1 MECLATFVGCS
12 PRQTS
17 RLDICW
23 RIKPHIGEIEME
35 DNELNLCD
43 CGGKPELQDH
53 RLSWSVNCPNCGA
66 CVIGDTAPEPDG
78 QMSSEYWQRYKQ
90 TAIDKWNARTPIVL
104 ESEKSRTNGNCS
116 PAVEV

>member
-1 MECLATFVGCS
+1 
-12 PRQTS
+12 
-17 RLDICW
+17 
-23 RIKPHIGEIEME
+23 ME